1 MRSTPIWPRAR
12 GSRRPG
18 ERRGGGAAAARGRR
32 VVKRDLCVYACP
44 SYYSERRAG
53 PAAGRG
59 CRIHERLY
67 APHRR
72 LASFNEDVHLEEL
85 RGRHEASHQEVV
97 GLEEQSG
104 VAGLRV
110 ILRTVAALLHERA
123 LDPKPWHFV
132 L

>member
-110 ILRTVAALLHERA
+110 ILRTVA
-123 LDPKPWHFV
+123 V
-132 L
+132 LYAAADSEL

>member
-1 MRSTPIWPRAR
+1 MPLLLYKKT
-12 GSRRPG
+12 
-18 ERRGGGAAAARGRR
+18 
-32 VVKRDLCVYACP
+32 RD
-44 SYYSERRAG
+44 G

-72 LASFNEDVHLEEL
+72 LGSFIEDVHLEEL
-85 RGRHEASHQEVV
+85 RRRHEASHQEVV

-110 ILRTVAALLHERA
+110 ILRTVAVLLNDGRN
-123 LDPKPWHFV
+123 
-132 L
+132 